1 LATLKCN
8 KADFEKFLV
17 KLMPDPSRP
26 ITADN
31 SSTVRKSY
39 ETRMQ
44 TLIENRKQVMAVYE
58 HGIQSMKITPSEDTW
73 WGALNTITA
82 WVDHVQASNNDRYA
96 HILMGS
102 GNQIKSRALSQIF
115 AQEIMK

>member
-1 LATLKCN
+1 
-8 KADFEKFLV
+8 
-17 KLMPDPSRP
+17 MPDPSRP
-26 ITADN
+26 ITADSN
-31 SSTVRKSY
+31 STVRKSY
-39 ETRMQ
+39 ETR
-44 TLIENRKQVMAVYE
+44 IETVITNRKQFMSVHE

-96 HILMGS
+96 HILLGG
-102 GNQIKSRALSQIF
+102 GNQIKSRALSQIV